1 MEQTAFEGKY
11 SEQFGTLY
19 VSLELGWKSWKV
31 AFTKGLGE
39 RIWETSVAARDTK
52 RLSAAIERGRER
64 FGLPAGCRVLS
75 CYEAGRDGFW
85 LDRLLK
91 GWKVENLVVDSS
103 SIEVNRRARRA
114 KTDGLDVAKLLS
126 MLVRYDLG
134 ERKVWSVVRVPSVE
148 EEDARQLHREL
159 RTLKK
164 EQTRLANRIRGLLA
178 SQGVDARMGK
188 RGLLDGLE
196 QIRLWDGSVLPEGIR
211 GRVQREVDRYRFLH
225 EQVLELEAESQK
237 AVQAGDSV
245 AAEKIRRLMSLRAV
259 GRVSATIL
267 EREFGW
273 RGIRNRRQIGSL
285 SGLAPTPFQSGEMSR
300 ERGISRA
307 GNRHVRGIAIDLA
320 WGWLRRQPDSELSR
334 WYKRRFAG
342 GGPRLRKIGI
352 VAVARKLLIALW
364 RFSSFGELPK
374 GAVLKNG
381 I

>member
-1 MEQTAFEGKY
+1 MEELEGGVY
-11 SEQFGTLY
+11 EGIGR
-19 VSLELGWKSWKV
+19 EDLGDV
-31 AFTKGLGE
+31 GGGE
-39 RIWETSVAARDTK
+39 RYE

-374 GAVLKNG
+374 GAVLKAG